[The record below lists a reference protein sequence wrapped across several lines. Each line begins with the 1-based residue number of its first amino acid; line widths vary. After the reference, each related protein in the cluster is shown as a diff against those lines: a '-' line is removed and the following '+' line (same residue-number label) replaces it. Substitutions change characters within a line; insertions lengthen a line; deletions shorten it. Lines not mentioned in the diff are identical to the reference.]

1 LLALLAMSAGRPPRL
16 SGRTHSALRT
26 PHSALSVS
34 YARLP
39 LSFEAN
45 EGQTDGQVK
54 FVSRGSGYT
63 LFLTATETV
72 LQLRN
77 ADNARN
83 PHSALRTPQWRNPQS
98 EIPNPKLVG
107 LQPTAHS
114 PQPAVLRLRLL
125 GANPNS
131 EVRGL
136 EELPGKSNYSIGSD
150 PSKWRTNIPNYA
162 EVEYRDVY
170 PGINLVHY
178 GNQRQLEYDFVV
190 SPGADP
196 RQIKFEVEG
205 AERTEIDETG
215 DLVMHVPG
223 GGASLSP
230 ATGLTGANGQAQT
243 VVTLGTTPGAVGIT
257 ASVTGVSPAVFTL
270 TAVPGPPASLSIVLG
285 DNQAAVA
292 GTTLPTP
299 LIVKLTDVHGNGVSG
314 ATVNFEVTWGGGSLS
329 AATATTGANG
339 QAQVIWTL
347 GSVPGSNSAR
357 AWMGTLGPV
366 VFQATGL
373 SGGVPVGSITVE
385 NATGSPGGTARI
397 AVTLN
402 LNSGSSVDSLSFGIG
417 VTPNGA
423 APELTDPLSFVADT
437 GMGTPSLIDPW
448 GTGPISVSWLSLP
461 AALSGTVRLGEV
473 VVSIPAL
480 ATEGQ
485 TYRVRVTGASVTL
498 GSIAMAVLAGANR
511 TLTVVGHS
519 YLVGDAFPLG
529 SDLNG
534 DGDKDDA
541 SEFGDGSLEML
552 DLVYALRAVTSVPG
566 YRPPACSDRF
576 DAIDSHPADTPT
588 VRGGNATLNTVDL
601 IYTLRRVTNVDP
613 SRPRRDSR
621 NLPCTAGAGPELVAQ
636 AMPSGE
642 PAARLE
648 LGLPQAAEGG
658 AVRVPVYLEA
668 ARALELAGLSFSIG
682 MTGLQPETWNLEPGT
697 APPPTLV
704 DPDVPG
710 VLSIAW
716 LEGLQVAAG
725 QRLLLGYVAAPGL
738 EPGTDGLRFVGISA
752 NAPDGSDVPVGPP
765 ALREQM

>member
-1 LLALLAMSAGRPPRL
+1 
-16 SGRTHSALRT
+16 
-26 PHSALSVS
+26 
-34 YARLP
+34 
-39 LSFEAN
+39 
-45 EGQTDGQVK
+45 
-54 FVSRGSGYT
+54 
-63 LFLTATETV
+63 
-72 LQLRN
+72 
-77 ADNARN
+77 
-83 PHSALRTPQWRNPQS
+83 
-98 EIPNPKLVG
+98 
-107 LQPTAHS
+107 
-114 PQPAVLRLRLL
+114 
-125 GANPNS
+125 
-131 EVRGL
+131 
-136 EELPGKSNYSIGSD
+136 
-150 PSKWRTNIPNYA
+150 
-162 EVEYRDVY
+162 
-170 PGINLVHY
+170 
-178 GNQRQLEYDFVV
+178 
-190 SPGADP
+190 
-196 RQIKFEVEG
+196 
-205 AERTEIDETG
+205 
-215 DLVMHVPG
+215 
-223 GGASLSP
+223 
-230 ATGLTGANGQAQT
+230 
-243 VVTLGTTPGAVGIT
+243 
-257 ASVTGVSPAVFTL
+257 
-270 TAVPGPPASLSIVLG
+270 
-285 DNQAAVA
+285 
-292 GTTLPTP
+292 
-299 LIVKLTDVHGNGVSG
+299 
-314 ATVNFEVTWGGGSLS
+314 
-329 AATATTGANG
+329 
-339 QAQVIWTL
+339 
-347 GSVPGSNSAR
+347 
-357 AWMGTLGPV
+357 MGTLGPV